1 MRDPVADQHARS
13 GADSAL
19 PPVPDVDHSERTI
32 WWTIFAVGLVV
43 FVGILLL
50 GRPLVQG
57 RLTAARNLD
66 RATAMVAE
74 SNEELAAI
82 DDRVRAVSAT
92 PEGGPGREASA
103 EIEAARGRLK
113 EAAVLSETGYDRL
126 TSDEQERAVI
136 VKTTALTRLEVLDA
150 AEAVLSAGTAGV
162 PPGGSE
168 RALREYEEAV
178 DKVREADAAL
188 SRL

>member
-1 MRDPVADQHARS
+1 
-13 GADSAL
+13 
-19 PPVPDVDHSERTI
+19 
-32 WWTIFAVGLVV
+32 
-43 FVGILLL
+43 
-50 GRPLVQG
+50 
-57 RLTAARNLD
+57 
-66 RATAMVAE
+66 MVAE

-92 PEGGPGREASA
+92 PEGGPGSEASA

-168 RALREYEEAV
+168 RGLREYEEAV